1 MPVVHKP
8 NFSVAYSR
16 ANEILATS
24 TVISSF
30 PYSPFDLVKEQMGI
44 PCRSFQ
50 MALSKYGLDV
60 RALGSESAVV
70 TELGGRY
77 IIFYDKEKPEGHIKF
92 SILHELGHPVNG
104 HDLSTNDS
112 VLYQKY
118 EVETNYFA
126 AQLLMPEQI
135 IREMQKRRKAI
146 TVSFLSSV
154 FGVSTTAAQKRI
166 DTLAKTNAEWRNRQE
181 KEFDDIILFRHKAFL
196 DSVCPPRTFYNYE
209 DEYELQRQRDNW
221 Y

>member
-1 MPVVHKP
+1 MPGAYKP
-8 NFSVAYSR
+8 NFSTAYSR

-24 TVISSF
+24 AVISTF

-44 PCRSFQ
+44 PCRSYQ

-60 RALGSESAVV
+60 RAFGSDSAVV
-70 TELGGRY
+70 TELGGRH

-92 SILHELGHPVNG
+92 SILHELGHPANG
-104 HDLSTNDS
+104 HDLSTEDFD
-112 VLYQKY
+112 LYQKY

-126 AQLLMPEQI
+126 AQLLMPEQL
-135 IREMQKRRKAI
+135 IREMQKRGKAI

-181 KEFDDIILFRHKAFL
+181 KEFDDIILFRHQTFI
-196 DSVCPPRTFYNYE
+196 DSVCPPRTFYSYE